1 MIDRSHEITPIR
13 AVSRLAPLAPVRISL
28 KEHLSAQGIQAPDF
42 ENPDVK
48 SSVRDSRRG
57 TGKGAHLTSMILLSL
72 ALFVSISVIGL
83 LWSTERVGA
92 NVSMIIEDV
101 KLDKTSEDWL
111 VNVTGIICFRGSE
124 TNLIKNVKVWVD
136 FGHVMVLVNRV
147 NITYLPYESTFLTY
161 GKIDRSIDFH
171 RIILTAKYP
180 HFNHQI
186 TINEMDLEIIH
197 DDGKGEKTD
206 KTDVIISKYV

>member
-1 MIDRSHEITPIR
+1 
-13 AVSRLAPLAPVRISL
+13 
-28 KEHLSAQGIQAPDF
+28 
-42 ENPDVK
+42 
-48 SSVRDSRRG
+48 
-57 TGKGAHLTSMILLSL
+57 MILISL
-72 ALFVSISVIGL
+72 ALVGSISVIGL

-124 TNLIKNVKVWVD
+124 TNLIKNVKVWID

-147 NITYLPYESTFLTY
+147 NITYLPYESSFLTY

-180 HFNHQI
+180 HLNHQI

-206 KTDVIISKYV
+206 KTDVIISKYF